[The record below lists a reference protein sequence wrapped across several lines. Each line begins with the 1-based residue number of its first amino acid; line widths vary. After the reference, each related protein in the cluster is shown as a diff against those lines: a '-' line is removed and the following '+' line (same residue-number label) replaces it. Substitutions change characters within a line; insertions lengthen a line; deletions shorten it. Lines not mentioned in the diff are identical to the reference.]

1 MKKTENT
8 FNDFGISQD
17 HEISISD
24 GFPQNICGTWHRS
37 VPPIKAERM
46 EFQLL
51 GQWDPSAKMIQTATL
66 FGKGSINGLI
76 SNSQIYGTLEVTL
89 VTVKCKIR
97 LYFSDPHGIRYNIN
111 AAISSIAGGAFGKR
125 MIGTLTQGENFIGK
139 VELEIDWAPLK
150 EATESLGKEV
160 SLKIINSF
168 KSMLIDRNAD
178 EK

>member
-1 MKKTENT
+1 
-8 FNDFGISQD
+8 
-17 HEISISD
+17 
-24 GFPQNICGTWHRS
+24 
-37 VPPIKAERM
+37 
-46 EFQLL
+46 
-51 GQWDPSAKMIQTATL
+51 
-66 FGKGSINGLI
+66 
-76 SNSQIYGTLEVTL
+76 
-89 VTVKCKIR
+89 
-97 LYFSDPHGIRYNIN
+97 
-111 AAISSIAGGAFGKR
+111 